1 MNRKVSVAASM
12 IVLAVTG
19 KGDRSLRG
27 AISVEKR

>member
-12 IVLAVTG
+12 RVFAVTG

-27 AISVEKR
+27 AIGVEKR